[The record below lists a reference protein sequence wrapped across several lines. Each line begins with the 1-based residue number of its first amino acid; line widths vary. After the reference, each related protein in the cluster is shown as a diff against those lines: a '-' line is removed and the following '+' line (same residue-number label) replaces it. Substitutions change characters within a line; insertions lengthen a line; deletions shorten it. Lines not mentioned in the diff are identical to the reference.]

1 MNLLDPST
9 ALITWFNQNKRD
21 LPWRETKDPYRI
33 WLSEIIL
40 QQTRV
45 NQGLPYYLNFLKKY
59 PNLESLA
66 CASEKEVLRLW
77 QGLGYYSR
85 ARNLLTCARAIKTR
99 YNGKFPSTS
108 EVLLKLP
115 GIGPYTAA
123 AIASFAFN
131 EPVAAIDGNGL
142 RVFSRYFGIR
152 DDIRANT
159 TINTIRALANE
170 MISKSFPDIF
180 NQAVM
185 EIGATLCLPA
195 KPECMDC
202 PLQNRC
208 ISFANDWQNEIPY
221 KSKVKKPRN
230 RYFNYIIFRDRQKI
244 SLNKR
249 KAGDIWQGL
258 FDFYLI
264 EENKLLDPDE
274 FEDPFVIELLQRGY
288 SICKTGKDYKH
299 ILSHQRIY
307 SRFYELTL
315 NPDPTLKQISLLKR
329 NALRFYSMEEIVNL
343 PKPVLVDNFLKSYF
357 KSY

>member
-1 MNLLDPST
+1 MNHPDLST
-9 ALITWFNQNKRD
+9 ALITWYSQNKRN

-59 PNLESLA
+59 PNLESLV
-66 CASEKEVLRLW
+66 CANEKEVLRLW

-85 ARNLLTCARAIKTR
+85 ARNLLACARVIKTQ
-99 YNGKFPSTS
+99 YNGKFPSAS
-108 EVLLKLP
+108 EALLKLP

-142 RVFSRYFGIR
+142 RVFSRIFGIR
-152 DDIRANT
+152 DDIRAIS

-170 MISKSFPDIF
+170 MISKTLPNIF

-185 EIGATLCLPA
+185 EIGATVCLPA
-195 KPECMDC
+195 NPECMDC

-208 ISFANDWQNEIPY
+208 ISFANSWQKEIPY
-221 KSKVKKPRN
+221 KSKVKKPRD
-230 RYFNYIIFRDRQKI
+230 RYFNYIIIRDRQKI

-249 KAGDIWQGL
+249 KTGDIWQGL

-264 EENKLLDPDE
+264 EKTKLLDPDE
-274 FEDPFVIELLQRGY
+274 FEDPFLVDLLQSGI
-288 SICKTGKDYKH
+288 SICKIGNDHKH

-307 SRFYELTL
+307 SRFYELSL
-315 NPDPTLKQISLLKR
+315 NPDTALKRITLSKR
-329 NALRFYSMEEIVNL
+329 NALRFYSIEEIVNL

-357 KSY
+357 KSF